1 MTIETL
7 SRSNGPAAVG
17 RGARRVRVTRSPLW
31 FAVAEGVRSALHSI
45 RAHAFRSFLT
55 ALGIIIG
62 VASVIAMVSIIQG
75 LSYAIG
81 QQFQGLGAN
90 GITVTAYTPI
100 EERLQGRIARLTPD
114 DLDLIRYRVDGIESI
129 TPVMVSGIGQLRY
142 GSQTASAQIL
152 GTTYTFQDVAVY
164 YTAAGRFLSDSDDD
178 TRRRVVVIG
187 ETVRENLS
195 LPDDPIGE
203 FVQINGEWLRVIGL
217 LEPKGEILGNDL
229 DNRVLLPFSTM
240 QTLTGNRNRPDIQIQ
255 LTVADGDQMETVV
268 QLIERLLRNAHGL
281 GPDDDDDFQ
290 IQTAEQLRSTIDSI
304 LTNVTVVMGGIVGI
318 SLLVG
323 GIGIMNIMLVSVTER
338 TREIGICKAIGAKRH
353 HILLQF
359 LLEALVLC
367 LIGGLVGLGI
377 GYGIGALAASLIP
390 GFPAAHTPVWAVA
403 LALGFSAMVGI
414 VFGILPAAKAA
425 NLDPISSL
433 RYE

>member
-1 MTIETL
+1 MSADTVP
-7 SRSNGPAAVG
+7 SASAAAG
-17 RGARRVRVTRSPLW
+17 RRARRVRVTRAPLW
-31 FAVAEGVRSALHSI
+31 FAFAEGVRSALSSI
-45 RAHAFRSFLT
+45 RSHAFRSFLT
-55 ALGIIIG
+55 TLGIIIG

-81 QQFQGLGAN
+81 QQFQGLGSN
-90 GITVTAYTPI
+90 SITVTAYTPMAA
-100 EERLQGRIARLTPD
+100 RLQGRIARITPD
-114 DLDLIRYRVDGIESI
+114 DLDLIRYRVEGIQSI
-129 TPVMVSGIGQLRY
+129 TPVMSSGVGQLRY
-142 GSQTASAQIL
+142 GSQAASAQIV
-152 GTTYTFQDVAVY
+152 GTTYTFQDVAQY
-164 YTAAGRFLSDSDDD
+164 FTQSGRFLSVSDND

-187 ETVRENLS
+187 ETVRQNLS

-203 FVQINGEWLRVIGL
+203 FVQINGEWLRIIGL

-229 DNRVLLPFSTM
+229 DNRVLLPFTTM
-240 QTLTGNRNRPDIQIQ
+240 QTLTGNRARPDIQIQ
-255 LTVADGDQMETVV
+255 LSVADGIEMDTVV
-268 QLIERLLRNAHGL
+268 QRIERLLRRAHGL
-281 GPDDDDDFQ
+281 GPADDDDFQ
-290 IQTAEQLRSTIDSI
+290 IQTAEQLRTTIGAI

-338 TREIGICKAIGAKRH
+338 THEIGICKAIGAKRH
-353 HILLQF
+353 HILFQF
-359 LLEALVLC
+359 LLEALGLC
-367 LIGGLVGLGI
+367 LIGGLVGLAS

-390 GFPAAHTPVWAVA
+390 GFPAARTPFWAVA
-403 LALGFSAMVGI
+403 LALGFSAAVGV

>member
-1 MTIETL
+1 MTA
-7 SRSNGPAAVG
+7 RAASGAKRRERG
-17 RGARRVRVTRSPLW
+17 RRRVRVTRSPLW
-31 FAVAEGVRSALHSI
+31 FAVSEGARSALHSI

-62 VASVIAMVSIIQG
+62 VAAVIAMVSIIQG
-75 LSYAIG
+75 LSFAIG
-81 QQFQGLGAN
+81 EQFQGLGSN
-90 GITVTAYTPI
+90 SITVTAYTTM
-100 EERLQGRIARLTPD
+100 ENRLQGRIARLTPD
-114 DLDLIRYRVDGIESI
+114 DLELIALRVEGIQSI
-129 TPVMVSGIGQLRY
+129 TPIMASGLGQVRY
-142 GSQTASAQIL
+142 GSQTASAQVI
-152 GTTYTFQDVAVY
+152 GTTYSFQDVAQY
-164 YTAAGRFLSDSDDD
+164 YTASGRFISDSDNA

-187 ETVRENLS
+187 ETVRQNLS
-195 LPDDPIGE
+195 LPADPVDE
-203 FVQINGEWLRVIGL
+203 FVQINGEWLKIIGL
-217 LEPKGEILGNDL
+217 LEPRGEILGNDL
-229 DNRVLLPFSTM
+229 DNRVILPFSTM
-240 QTLTGNRNRPDIQIQ
+240 QALSGSRGRPPDIQIQ
-255 LTVADGDQMETVV
+255 LTVANLAEMDAVV
-268 QLIERLLRNAHGL
+268 QRISRLLRDAHDL
-281 GPDDDDDFQ
+281 RPDDDDDFQ
-290 IQTAEQLRSTIDSI
+290 IQTAEQLTSTINSI

-367 LIGGLVGLGI
+367 LIGGLVGLAI

-390 GFPAAHTPVWAVA
+390 GFPSAHTPLWAVL
-403 LALGFSAMVGI
+403 LALGFSAIVGI